1 MLARV
6 LARQGA
12 ESPAHHIARCVMV
25 TSIGAGLTALGARL
39 SIPWWPV
46 PITMQV
52 FVVLLC
58 GAGLGRRWGAAAQAE
73 YVLAGTL
80 GLPVFAGASAG
91 PGVLLGPTG
100 GYLMGFIAAAYITG
114 WLTEILGRR
123 GARPY
128 AAALAGAATIWVF
141 GWAWLA
147 VWMGVVR
154 QEAAPLG
161 AAFAAGVMPFIVP
174 DVVKAV
180 AAAAAAR
187 PLNKRGEV

>member
-1 MLARV
+1 MLATV
-6 LARQGA
+6 LARREA
-12 ESPAHHIARCVMV
+12 ESPAHHLARCVMV
-25 TSIGAGLTALGARL
+25 SSIAAGLTALGARL

-46 PITMQV
+46 PMTLQV

-58 GAGLGRRWGAAAQAE
+58 GAGLGRRWGTAAQAE

-80 GLPVFAGASAG
+80 GLPVFAGGRAG

-100 GYLMGFIAAAYITG
+100 GYLAGFVAAAYVTG
-114 WLTEILGRR
+114 WLTEALGRR

-128 AAALAGAATIWVF
+128 AATLAGAVTIWVF

-147 VWMGVVR
+147 VWMAVVR
-154 QEAAPLG
+154 QEAAPLR
-161 AAFAAGVMPFIVP
+161 AAFAAGVMPFMVP
-174 DVVKAV
+174 DVVKAA

-187 PLNKRGEV
+187 PLNKRGEA